1 MKKLFLIILAS
12 IFILGGCVI
21 NGPNPDQSRSRVKK
35 NLNGLSKG
43 LQSGTWEK
51 VDRFF
56 SSDYYGGRQE
66 IQDKVERRMRDQN
79 LTNLNFTI
87 NRVLETDDKT
97 SVDVRW
103 NKSWIDSTGQPH
115 KQTGTSEI
123 LLVPRG
129 KSYKIIDIKGDSFY

>member
-1 MKKLFLIILAS
+1 MKNIFLAVLAS
-12 IFILGGCVI
+12 ILIFGGCVI
-21 NGPNPDQSRSRVKK
+21 SGPDQSRSRMEK

-56 SSDYYGGRQE
+56 SSDYYGGKQE
-66 IQDKVERRMRDQN
+66 LQDRLEQRMRGQE
-79 LTNLNFTI
+79 LTNMEFTI
-87 NRVLETDDKT
+87 NRVLETDNKT

-103 NKSWIDSTGQPH
+103 HKSWIDRKGQPH

-123 LLVPRG
+123 LLVPKG
-129 KSYKIIDIKGDSFY
+129 KSYRIIDVKGDSFY